1 MFVRAQLHHDVLF
14 FKAKPLQARIEVAS
28 ETAAGS
34 ILQTER
40 MQKEIKFQQSKQYKN
55 RVHEYLAGALLAS
68 EVDPELVEVAA
79 ALGQHRN
86 NLDNSR
92 LKTDQRKSRL
102 LMPVV
107 MHIANRPTFVENNS
121 MVNTL
126 KHLRLVADRSDAY
139 VFVTSDPGQPGQRTW
154 WTACLQGGLI
164 VDLQFAQSDGKRG
177 VAFTYEPATLTK
189 RSLFVCPKFT
199 TAHPTLTATLY

>member
-1 MFVRAQLHHDVLF
+1 MCYFSKQ
-14 FKAKPLQARIEVAS
+14 KSLQTRIEMAS
-28 ETAAGS
+28 EAASGS
-34 ILQTER
+34 ILQTVR
-40 MQKEIKFQQSKQYKN
+40 MQNEIKFQQNKQYKN

-68 EVDPELVEVAA
+68 EIDPELVEVAT

-107 MHIANRPTFVENNS
+107 MHIANRPTFVENNG

-126 KHLRLVADRSDAY
+126 KHLRLMADRSDAS
-139 VFVTSDPGQPGQRTW
+139 VFVTSDPGQPGQRTL

-164 VDLQFAQSDGKRG
+164 VDLQFSQSDGKKG

-189 RSLFVCPKFT
+189 RSLFVCPKFAA
-199 TAHPTLTATLY
+199 AHPTLTATLY